1 MAWIMLVGR
10 VNVLGYCYV
19 IVTFFLAS
27 GNRFYIVV
35 SANRV
40 IRECVMRMLRP
51 GAAPLL
57 TAFLALE
64 VSGRR
69 SLLVKEYGILWRICL
84 PALKVILTENMTA
97 TNYVHVCS
105 KNKPRNRTAGDNWG
119 RLFNLLTLNKW
130 RRTKKYNV
138 DFKVICHKYLT
149 LCFLQIICIYKPC
162 YSNGFQSINALQA

>member
-1 MAWIMLVGR
+1 
-10 VNVLGYCYV
+10 
-19 IVTFFLAS
+19 
-27 GNRFYIVV
+27 
-35 SANRV
+35 
-40 IRECVMRMLRP
+40 MRMLRP

-97 TNYVHVCS
+97 TKYVHVCS

-119 RLFNLLTLNKW
+119 RLFTVLTVNKMAT
-130 RRTKKYNV
+130 RQNHDV
-138 DFKVICHKYLT
+138 
-149 LCFLQIICIYKPC
+149 
-162 YSNGFQSINALQA
+162 G